1 MKKINTMRLIYAAI
15 CIALGILL
23 PQVNKLI
30 PVANIGAI
38 LSPMHIPVLLSGFLC
53 GIPYAAFVGFILP
66 LLNFTLTG
74 MPPIYPI
81 GLSMMFELAAY
92 GMLAALL
99 YKATKNN
106 IWISLIGAMLGGR
119 IVMGIVNAILFGL
132 ADKPYSFSAFLSA
145 AFVTALPGI
154 VIHLIVIPAIIY
166 ALKKAKLMEAVI

>member
-53 GIPYAAFVGFILP
+53 GVPYAIFVGFILP
-66 LLNFTLTG
+66 LLNFILTG

-92 GMLAALL
+92 GMIAALL
-99 YKATKNN
+99 YKVTKNN
-106 IWISLIGAMLGGR
+106 IWVSLIGAMLGGR
-119 IVMGIVNAILFGL
+119 IVMGIANTILFGL
-132 ADKPYSFSAFLSA
+132 ADKPYSFSTFLSA

-154 VIHLIVIPAIIY
+154 VIHLIVIPAVVY
-166 ALKKAKLMEAVI
+166 ALKKAKLMEAVV

>member
-1 MKKINTMRLIYAAI
+1 MKKINTTRLIYAAI
-15 CIALGILL
+15 CIAIGILL
-23 PQVNKLI
+23 PQINKMI

-53 GIPYAAFVGFILP
+53 GVPYAAFVGFILP

-92 GMLAALL
+92 GMISAFL
-99 YKATKNN
+99 YKVTKNN
-106 IWISLIGAMLGGR
+106 LWISLIGAMIGGR
-119 IVMGIVNAILFGL
+119 IVMGIANAILFGL
-132 ADKPYSFSAFLSA
+132 AGKPYGFSAFISA

-154 VIHLIVIPAIIY
+154 IIHLIVIPAILY
-166 ALKKAKLMEAVI
+166 ALKKAKLTEVTV